1 MVIDMD
7 DELEQLKWMDQADRA
22 SWIDELRRRISP
34 KSRLE
39 PEKMLSTIQSLKKL
53 VEPVASEPIAC
64 RSGRPRATARRSI
77 KRPAPR
83 RCSLAPMLTHGRFR
97 KKLPSQRT
105 WFGVSD

>member
-7 DELEQLKWMDQADRA
+7 DELEQLKRMDQADRA

-53 VEPVASEPIAC
+53 VEPVASEPIDLPEVAGQGQ
-64 RSGRPRATARRSI
+64 RLDGQLNAPPRVAVAS
-77 KRPAPR
+77 PP
-83 RCSLAPMLTHGRFR
+83 C
-97 KKLPSQRT
+97 
-105 WFGVSD
+105 

>member
-7 DELEQLKWMDQADRA
+7 DDLEQLKRMDQADRA

-53 VEPVASEPIAC
+53 VEPVASEPIDL
-64 RSGRPRATARRSI
+64 P
-77 KRPAPR
+77 KWPAKGNGSTVPA
-83 RCSLAPMLTHGRFR
+83 SL
-97 KKLPSQRT
+97 
-105 WFGVSD
+105 